1 MQRRQFITSLAASGV
16 AAGLGVD
23 RLLAADKQESGHPT
37 YKTIADA
44 MKSPREKLAF
54 LPAITVRTKSK
65 HPDYMATV
73 DVDPTSKTYSQVVG
87 RLSMPTPGDEL
98 HHFGWNACSSCY
110 GERPRTHLVIPGL
123 ASSNIYIVNS
133 SDPKNLKLEKTIS
146 GEEIA
151 KKTNLST
158 PHTVHCRADG
168 VIMISMLGDAKGEA
182 PGGFLHINEDFEI
195 VGPQL
200 EYPLVVFAPS
210 KSYMA
215 GDFQPSLQ
223 AHKIPGAQ
231 IPLEP
236 QGLITMPVAL
246 DVVLRAKG

>member
-1 MQRRQFITSLAASGV
+1 MQRRKFITSLAASGV
-16 AAGLGVD
+16 AAGLRVD
-23 RLLAADKQESGHPT
+23 RLIAADKQESGHPT

-146 GEEIA
+146 G
-151 KKTNLST
+151 
-158 PHTVHCRADG
+158 RADCQEDKSFDAAYG
-168 VIMISMLGDAKGEA
+168 PLPRRRRNHDFDARRRQGRSAWRILGD
-182 PGGFLHINEDFEI
+182 
-195 VGPQL
+195 Q
-200 EYPLVVFAPS
+200 
-210 KSYMA
+210 
-215 GDFQPSLQ
+215 
-223 AHKIPGAQ
+223 
-231 IPLEP
+231 
-236 QGLITMPVAL
+236 
-246 DVVLRAKG
+246 